1 MSPNITDIR
10 DWNSQACQ
18 YPPTGEPGI
27 TLISPT
33 ITIYGHDTVVDCLLY
48 RDDDGQLIG
57 IWNHYHENNPEQ
69 EPNTNNLWVHPAHQ
83 RQGIA
88 TALLRRAD
96 ELWDL
101 YDQADYTKEG
111 NAWIEGLIAKGS
123 IDPTR
128 TGSAEDNPHSKSAKR
143 VP

>member
-1 MSPNITDIR
+1 M
-10 DWNSQACQ
+10 DWKSQACQ

-33 ITIYGHDTVVDCLLY
+33 ITIRGHDTVVDCLLY
-48 RDDDGQLIG
+48 YSALTGQLIG
-57 IWNHYHENNPEQ
+57 IFNHYNENNPEQ
-69 EPNTNNLWVHPAHQ
+69 EPGSANLWVHPEHQ
-83 RQGIA
+83 RQGIG
-88 TALLRRAD
+88 TLLLRRAD

-101 YDQADYTKEG
+101 QDQAEYTKEG
-111 NAWIEGLIAKGS
+111 NAWIEGLIKKGS

-128 TGSAEDNPHSKSAKR
+128 TGSLEPNPNSRSAKR